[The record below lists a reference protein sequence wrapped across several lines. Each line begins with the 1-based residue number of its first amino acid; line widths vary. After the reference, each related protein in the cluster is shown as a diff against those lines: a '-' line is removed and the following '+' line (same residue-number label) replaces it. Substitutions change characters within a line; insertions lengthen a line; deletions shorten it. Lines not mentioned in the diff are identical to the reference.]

1 MAMTGGTAV
10 LVYTGYGN
18 GNSSN
23 PIKVYVYYKISQS
36 TANNQSTITCGMY
49 VTTPSTAYEIG
60 PWDDWNGSYIG
71 TTALTFNG
79 YIPLFAGT
87 RWIVENKSFT
97 VNHNADGTG
106 SATIYWHWGV
116 NSPWGRIQ
124 NPSGSFKI
132 NLPTIP
138 RQSSL
143 SLSKTNL
150 NVGDK
155 ITATITRASTSY
167 THTVKFYINKNYT
180 NTYTNVATS
189 QEFTIPESWY
199 NAMPSSTSCTA
210 YCKVITYS
218 GSTQIGSEVTK
229 SFTVNVPSNIVPSIG
244 SFTATPVDGVNQCY
258 VQGMSKC
265 QLVMTNIKAGAGS
278 VIKNYSITGA
288 SISTGSASIGQSSL
302 TQISIKTDIIMSSGT
317 IVYTATVVD
326 NRGRSAKKTC
336 SIDVCSYGKP
346 TISVSAQRSATES
359 GTVIIKYNASC
370 SSVNGAN
377 VLNNIYIS
385 YKLKTNSTWI
395 SWKNISISDQNTSSY
410 QGEDITSSWDFDKEY
425 EVRMYASDTL
435 GGESDWSNVA
445 LVTTVTRPINI
456 NKNKNGVAI
465 GKLSTK
471 NAFECAMNAEFTNNL
486 SVANDLSVAKITKL
500 YGGRYVHSA
509 VGTSGSNGYIKIAS
523 ISVTGS
529 YANQIIS
536 FKFVRRKDTEVTEC
550 CISFVSASGTDPDLQ
565 FWVFGGCVDVFA
577 NKSETSKWDIYI
589 QKTEAYDRIDVFDY
603 NIGIYMQQRITLSWS
618 DEFASALPSSHITAI
633 KRQVALS
640 DHNHNSVYSLIGHN
654 HDSSYSKLNHNHDS
668 LYAPINHFTK
678 YTLLLGST
686 VLSNNRTVNFTIP
699 NGYNIFI
706 VCSFI
711 ESQWY
716 TTVVNLPAF
725 SSTDVQVATPSD
737 VYPFRIS
744 TSGTTGTLKRVG
756 SASVTYYV
764 YGVN

>member
-10 LVYTGYGN
+10 QVYTGYGN

-218 GSTQIGSEVTK
+218 GSTL
-229 SFTVNVPSNIVPSIG
+229 
-244 SFTATPVDGVNQCY
+244 
-258 VQGMSKC
+258 M
-265 QLVMTNIKAGAGS
+265 
-278 VIKNYSITGA
+278 
-288 SISTGSASIGQSSL
+288 
-302 TQISIKTDIIMSSGT
+302 
-317 IVYTATVVD
+317 
-326 NRGRSAKKTC
+326 
-336 SIDVCSYGKP
+336 
-346 TISVSAQRSATES
+346 
-359 GTVIIKYNASC
+359 
-370 SSVNGAN
+370 
-377 VLNNIYIS
+377 
-385 YKLKTNSTWI
+385 
-395 SWKNISISDQNTSSY
+395 
-410 QGEDITSSWDFDKEY
+410 
-425 EVRMYASDTL
+425 
-435 GGESDWSNVA
+435 
-445 LVTTVTRPINI
+445 
-456 NKNKNGVAI
+456 
-465 GKLSTK
+465 
-471 NAFECAMNAEFTNNL
+471 
-486 SVANDLSVAKITKL
+486 
-500 YGGRYVHSA
+500 
-509 VGTSGSNGYIKIAS
+509 
-523 ISVTGS
+523 
-529 YANQIIS
+529 
-536 FKFVRRKDTEVTEC
+536 
-550 CISFVSASGTDPDLQ
+550 
-565 FWVFGGCVDVFA
+565 
-577 NKSETSKWDIYI
+577 
-589 QKTEAYDRIDVFDY
+589 
-603 NIGIYMQQRITLSWS
+603 
-618 DEFASALPSSHITAI
+618 
-633 KRQVALS
+633 
-640 DHNHNSVYSLIGHN
+640 
-654 HDSSYSKLNHNHDS
+654 
-668 LYAPINHFTK
+668 
-678 YTLLLGST
+678 
-686 VLSNNRTVNFTIP
+686 
-699 NGYNIFI
+699 
-706 VCSFI
+706 
-711 ESQWY
+711 
-716 TTVVNLPAF
+716 
-725 SSTDVQVATPSD
+725 
-737 VYPFRIS
+737 
-744 TSGTTGTLKRVG
+744 
-756 SASVTYYV
+756 
-764 YGVN
+764 